1 VEVVGQNKKKY
12 HVDLLMTISKISGK
26 WENSVLA
33 LFINNG
39 FAGKKRKK
47 IRGREF

>member
-1 VEVVGQNKKKY
+1 
-12 HVDLLMTISKISGK
+12 MTISKISGK

-39 FAGKKRKK
+39 FAGKKKRKK

>member
-39 FAGKKRKK
+39 FAGKKKK